1 MDDISFSEYFEY
13 HSEGFLTW
21 KIKPRR
27 GKHIGD
33 VVGSNCGKYLGTK
46 IKGKG
51 YYIHVIVWVMHNGP
65 IPKGYQIDHLDHN
78 RYNNRIENL
87 RLVTNQENHRNMPIR
102 KDNCS
107 GYTGVRWVIDRGK
120 WSATICIDGKTK
132 HLGLFRDKDDAIA
145 ARQEAEIKY
154 GFHPNH
160 GRGDVDH
167 ENQVL

>member
-160 GRGDVDH
+160 GRGGVDH

>member
-1 MDDISFSEYFEY
+1 MNNISFNDYFEY
-13 HSEGFLTW
+13 HSEGYLTW
-21 KIKPRR
+21 KIKPRK

-33 VVGSNCGKYLGTK
+33 VVGSKCGRYLGTR
-46 IKGKG
+46 INGKG
-51 YYIHVIVWVMHNGP
+51 YYIHVIVWVMHNGE
-65 IPKGYQIDHLDHN
+65 IPKGYQIDYLDHN

-107 GYTGVRWVIDRGK
+107 GHTGVCWVRDRGK
-120 WSATICIDGKTK
+120 WSATIRIDGKTK
-132 HLGLFRDKDDAIA
+132 YLGLFRDKDDAIA

-160 GRGDVDH
+160 GREGIDH

>member
-107 GYTGVRWVIDRGK
+107 GYTGVRWVIERGK

-160 GRGDVDH
+160 GRGGVDH

>member
-1 MDDISFSEYFEY
+1 MDDISFSDYFEY
-13 HSEGFLTW
+13 HNDGFLTW

-33 VVGSNCGKYLGTK
+33 VAGSKCGNYLGTK
-46 IKGKG
+46 IKGKS

-87 RLVTNQENHRNMPIR
+87 RLVTNKENHRNMPMQ
-102 KDNCS
+102 KGNSS
-107 GYTGVRWVIDRGK
+107 GCTGVHWVKDRCK

-132 HLGLFRDKDDAIA
+132 YLGLFSNKDDAIT
-145 ARQEAEIKY
+145 ARKEAEIKY

-160 GRGDVDH
+160 GKDLNY

>member
-1 MDDISFSEYFEY
+1 
-13 HSEGFLTW
+13 
-21 KIKPRR
+21 
-27 GKHIGD
+27 
-33 VVGSNCGKYLGTK
+33 
-46 IKGKG
+46 
-51 YYIHVIVWVMHNGP
+51 MHNGP

-160 GRGDVDH
+160 GRGGVDH

>member
-51 YYIHVIVWVMHNGP
+51 YYIHVIVWFMHNGP

-160 GRGDVDH
+160 GRGGVDH